1 MFVRVSIVVFLL
13 FTAQPVL
20 GVTMSPEAEAIRA
33 QVEQIRAGT
42 ALTVAGQT
50 ISSAQVLPSLYERR
64 DYAPV
69 WDNPQAVR
77 QLIEALAM
85 GYGLW
90 GHSKGTLNFECPLSL
105 IDCEA
110 FLKLT
115 TYRTKNGHLET
126 GGLFLGLQG
135 IQ

>member
-85 GYGLW
+85 GYGDTQ
-90 GHSKGTLNFECPLSL
+90 K
-105 IDCEA
+105 
-110 FLKLT
+110 
-115 TYRTKNGHLET
+115 GHLI
-126 GGLFLGLQG
+126 LSVPYP
-135 IQ
+135 